1 VILGAAASDSDP
13 SDAKPAP
20 APAKLVQPPTKAP
33 APATLPKDVAR
44 KATPATTNLAKILAG
59 QVAPP
64 ATPKPSTSSGRK

>member
-1 VILGAAASDSDP
+1 
-13 SDAKPAP
+13 
-20 APAKLVQPPTKAP
+20 
-33 APATLPKDVAR
+33 LPKDVAR